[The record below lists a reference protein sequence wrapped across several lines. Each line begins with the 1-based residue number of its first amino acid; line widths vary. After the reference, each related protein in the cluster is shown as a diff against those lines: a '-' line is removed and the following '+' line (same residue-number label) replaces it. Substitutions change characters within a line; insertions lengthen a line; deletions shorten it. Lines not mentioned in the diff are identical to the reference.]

1 MKKAGFIVVLTL
13 IILPSLSARSIF
25 EDAVGKGEGQKLSFQ
40 LNGYVRSSLFLG
52 RDFQKKGSEV
62 KSGYAEAS
70 LKLRVKKQHLGDLF
84 AEIRFRKGSENG
96 EALSETFLREAY
108 VNAYIGPFDFR
119 IGQQVVVWGRA
130 DGFNPTD
137 NITPKDLFAR
147 SAEDDDKRESNFLF
161 RSFINLH
168 PVVVEAIWVP
178 FFKESPIPTTLF
190 PLSPGITFADPEFP
204 GVELRHST
212 AAVKLI
218 FEAASFDCSISYF
231 NGYSPFP
238 GIDASSTAIF
248 LKAYRM
254 HVVGLDFSTTLAATL
269 GLRGEMAY
277 KKPLENNHENNLYI
291 PLPEFR
297 YVIGVD
303 REFFG
308 KLSVILQYI
317 SSYIFNFN
325 ELTEPDDPTDIPGY
339 ELALKNRLLHS
350 QQYKI
355 THSIS
360 CTGELSLLHEILK
373 LEVSGLF
380 HLTSAEL
387 FLRSRMIY
395 EIADAF
401 NLNMGINLYKG
412 PDDTLF
418 GLMDPHLSTFY
429 VELRISF

>member
-1 MKKAGFIVVLTL
+1 MKKIGFTVVLTL
-13 IILPSLSARSIF
+13 LLLFLMPARGIF
-25 EDAVGKGEGQKLSFQ
+25 EEAVGKGEGQTLSFQ
-40 LNGYVRSSLFLG
+40 LNGYVRSALFLG
-52 RDFQKKGSEV
+52 RDFQKKGAEI
-62 KSGYAEAS
+62 KSGYAETS

-96 EALSETFLREAY
+96 EALSETYLREAY
-108 VNAYIGPFDFR
+108 VNAYIGPFDLR
-119 IGQQVVVWGRA
+119 VGQQVVVWGRA

-137 NITPKDLFAR
+137 NITPKNLFAR

-168 PVVVEAIWVP
+168 PVVIEAIWVP

-190 PLSPGITFADPEFP
+190 PLPPGITFAEPEFP
-204 GVELRHST
+204 GAKLRHST
-212 AAVKLI
+212 AAVKFIL
-218 FEAASFDCSISYF
+218 EAASFDCSISYF
-231 NGYSPFP
+231 NGFSPFP

-248 LKAYRM
+248 LRAYRM
-254 HVVGLDFSTTLAATL
+254 HVVGLDFSTTMAGTL

-277 KKPLENNHENNLYI
+277 KKPLENNSENNLYI

-317 SSYIFNFN
+317 GSYIFDFT
-325 ELTEPDDPTDIPGY
+325 ELTEPKDPTDIPGY
-339 ELALKNRLLHS
+339 ELARKNRLLHS

-380 HLTSAEL
+380 NLISEEL
-387 FLRSRMIY
+387 FLRSRMTY
-395 EIADAF
+395 KIADAF
-401 NLNMGINLYKG
+401 NLTLGMDLYKG

-418 GLMDPHLSTFY
+418 GLMDPHLSTVY
-429 VELRISF
+429 AELKASF